1 MVRFDKAITF
11 MIIPFYYE
19 GGHQPISSIWTLD
32 NDNQPDKEDSDYLY
46 PHILNFLKGKMTKN
60 IQNKDALDVYR
71 LNEQSE
77 EYRLF
82 WKKFASKTQIA
93 KIDDLT
99 NVEFKFVT
107 GNPTPLFMAPHL
119 FISQEGNIGI
129 LTFAVEPTNIRDLQI
144 LENLNYHLHKLQKPL
159 GECMTKGFKLN
170 DRVPEDVKLNVKKEV
185 QHAYNAFYQRDGNDT
200 ELAQDFV
207 WNMKQLVSF
216 LLSGF
221 ILFCPSR
228 IHLFTFCTCDN
239 NNDNQIFREKI
250 LSRLLRLS
258 RCVNNKYILAV
269 EQLEDKTS
277 YLKTFDNIYISA
289 SVEGAAMIALAT
301 EENKGFISNM
311 EQALERYLWIYVLAL
326 IQRYSLLSLDRR
338 ISQIKFQVNHD
349 MLPFMNIIG
358 ILKSHCSYTEVSP
371 FAQHNQFY
379 KFCCDKLNIINS
391 YEEIEHKSNFLNLVL
406 EQQAE
411 YGQRRLNLL
420 VGILTVFQMADAI
433 FTFTNSEPWEN
444 LWPSIATLCI
454 GCLII
459 CLIFRKDILSFFNNH
474 F

>member
-1 MVRFDKAITF
+1 MERFDKAITF
-11 MIIPFYYE
+11 MMVPFYYE
-19 GGHQPISSIWTLD
+19 GGHQPIGSIWTLD
-32 NDNQPDKEDSDYLY
+32 NDNQLNEDDSDYLY
-46 PHILNFLKGKMTKN
+46 PHIMNFLKGKMTKN

-82 WKKFASKTQIA
+82 WKKFVSKTQIA
-93 KIDDLT
+93 KIDDQT

-107 GNPTPLFMAPHL
+107 GNPTPLFKAPHL
-119 FISQEGNIGI
+119 FVSQEGNIGI

-159 GECMTKGFKLN
+159 GECTTKDLKIN
-170 DRVPEDVKLNVKKEV
+170 DRLPEDVKLKVEKEL
-185 QHAYNAFYQRDGNDT
+185 QHAYNAFYQRNGNDT

-216 LLSGF
+216 LLSGV

-228 IHLFTFCTCDN
+228 IQLFTFCTSDY
-239 NNDNQIFREKI
+239 QIPQEKI

-258 RCVNNKYILAV
+258 RCVNNKYILAI

-326 IQRYSLLSLDRR
+326 IQRYSLLSLDRS
-338 ISQIKFQVNHD
+338 ISQLKLQVNDD
-349 MLPFMNIIG
+349 MLPIMNKIG

-379 KFCCDKLNIINS
+379 KFCCDKLNISNS
-391 YEEIEHKSNFLNLVL
+391 YEEIEHKTNFLNLVL

-420 VGILTVFQMADAI
+420 VGILTVFQMSAAI
-433 FTFTNSEPWEN
+433 FTFSNSEPWEK
-444 LWPSIATLCI
+444 LWPSITTLCL

-459 CLIFRKDILSFFNNH
+459 GLTFRKDILSFFNNH